1 MKGAQIVAIARELLG
16 TAYGHQGRLAGVAV
30 DCAGVPVHVWNR
42 LGLPLDAS
50 HPARYGRLPVPT
62 EMREQLDRHL
72 VRVPRADMQIGD
84 VVWIRFQVE
93 PQHLAIVGDYVHG
106 GFSLI
111 HAHNG
116 SGLRKV
122 VEHRL
127 DETWAKRI
135 VAVWRFPGV
144 EA

>member
-1 MKGAQIVAIARELLG
+1 MKAREIVAIARELLG
-16 TAYGHQGRLAGVAV
+16 TAYAHQGRLAGVAV

-42 LGLPLDAS
+42 LGLSLDAS
-50 HPARYGRLPVPT
+50 HPARYGRLPVPN
-62 EMREQLDRHL
+62 EMREQLDLHL
-72 VRVPRADMQIGD
+72 VRVPKAAMQIGD
-84 VVWIRFQVE
+84 VVWIRFEQE
-93 PQHLAIVGDYVHG
+93 PQHLAVVGDYVHG

-111 HAHNG
+111 HAYNG

-144 EA
+144 EL